1 MPQFMRSMLLRY
13 GTTVLAVVLV
23 LLLKPLLEHGIFALF
38 LSTVILSA
46 WYGGP
51 GPGLLATV
59 LSALS
64 INYFLL
70 SPTGRLTP
78 DGDDISQLSVF
89 VLIVVLINSLSGTRK
104 RAEDK
109 LRESEVRY
117 RIVAES
123 ANDAIVFADG
133 EGRIIAWNGAA
144 QRIFLFAEAE
154 VLGQP
159 LSMIIPERYR
169 QAHRQGWERYRRTG
183 IQHIMGRAVELH
195 GLRKDGS
202 EFPLELS
209 LSSWETER
217 GELFSGVIRDLTE
230 RKRNDEALRTL
241 SESLKKSDELKSAL
255 LASVSHDLRSPL
267 TSMRAAADSL
277 LDRELNLDPD
287 TLHEL
292 HLIVGEGVSRLTRL
306 VEDLLAMA
314 RVEAGALQLSTQW
327 TSPADICS
335 DVLDRCASELRDH
348 RVSVECAEDLPS
360 VKVDPRL
367 VAEALTHLVENA
379 AKYSPRGSEI
389 TVRAQFRSD
398 ELLMSATDQGPGI
411 PPEERDRIFD
421 KFYRSAHRSGQQ
433 CDGTG
438 MGLAIARGII
448 EAHGGRIWVESAPNR
463 GATFT
468 FALMAEYKRVTD
480 PERLIKNHGEKSDKP
495 VY

>member
-1 MPQFMRSMLLRY
+1 MPHVVRSMLLRY

-23 LLLKPLLEHGIFALF
+23 LLLKPLLENGIFLLF
-38 LSTVILSA
+38 LSAVMLSA

-51 GPGLLATV
+51 GPALLATL

-70 SPTGRLTP
+70 SPPGGLTL
-78 DGDDISQLSVF
+78 DGGDISQLSVF
-89 VLIVVLINSLSGTRK
+89 ALIVVLISSLTKARK
-104 RAEDK
+104 RAEEN

-117 RIVAES
+117 RILSES
-123 ANDAIVFADG
+123 ANDAIVSADS

-144 QRIFLFAEAE
+144 QRMFLFAEDE

-159 LSMIIPERYR
+159 LSMILPERYR
-169 QAHRQGWERYRRTG
+169 QTHRQDWERYRRTG
-183 IQHIMGRAVELH
+183 IQQIMERAMELH

-202 EFPLELS
+202 EFPMELS
-209 LSSWETER
+209 LLFWETER
-217 GELFSGVIRDLTE
+217 GELFSGIIRDITE
-230 RKRNDEALRTL
+230 RKRNEEALRTL
-241 SESLKKSDELKSAL
+241 SESLKQSDELKSAL

-277 LDRELNLDPD
+277 LDRDLNLDPD

-314 RVEAGALQLSTQW
+314 RVEAGALHLSTQW

-335 DVLDRCASELRDH
+335 DVLDRCASELREH

-389 TVRAQFRSD
+389 TVRAQFRGH

-411 PPEERDRIFD
+411 APEERDRIFD
-421 KFYRSAHRSGQQ
+421 KFYRSAHRSAQQ

-468 FALMAEYKRVTD
+468 FALMAEYKRITD
-480 PERLIKNHGEKSDKP
+480 PKEVHNKP
-495 VY
+495 W